1 MGTQRRNTAQ
11 RTVLVDVLD
20 RSTEFQ
26 SAQALHA
33 SLRSEG
39 SAIGLATV
47 YRRLQE
53 MAGSGELDSIRN
65 ESGELLYRR
74 CYQPRH
80 HHHLVCRSCGVTR
93 ELDAPEVERWAS
105 AVASD
110 HGFID
115 IEHRIELF
123 GLCRVCAGRQDA
135 EVSASG

>member
-39 SAIGLATV
+39 SAIGLAT
-47 YRRLQE
+47 
-53 MAGSGELDSIRN
+53 
-65 ESGELLYRR
+65 
-74 CYQPRH
+74 
-80 HHHLVCRSCGVTR
+80 CGVTR

-110 HGFID
+110 HGFVD

-123 GLCRVCAGRQDA
+123 GLCPACAGRQDA
-135 EVSASG
+135 EASPSG